1 MRASSQ
7 DRFGGP
13 EVLTVIETDRPVAG
27 PDEVL
32 VEVKAASVNY
42 GEAHV
47 REGRAAGTRPPFTLG
62 SDLSGVAS
70 EVGVNVG
77 RFQPSDEVYGIFFI
91 GTFAE
96 YVAVPASSLAVKPAG
111 VDHVT
116 AAALPVAAQTAMTA
130 VEAAGAA
137 PGRRILIHAAAGGVG
152 HLAVQLAKL
161 RGAYVIATAR
171 AAKHDFLRDLG
182 ADELVDYQAVDFT
195 EAVQDVDVVFDLIG
209 GEYGPRSLRCL
220 RPGGTL
226 LAATMNP
233 GTNAEQAEALGRHYA
248 WVGVRPDGSQLEQ
261 VGKLVEQGLLRVHV
275 DRVYPLEQLAEAH
288 RYSGTGRVRG
298 KVVITI

>member
-1 MRASSQ
+1 M
-7 DRFGGP
+7 
-13 EVLTVIETDRPVAG
+13 ETERPVPG

-47 REGRAAGTRPPFTLG
+47 REGRAPGTRPPFTLG
-62 SDLSGVAS
+62 SDLSGVAC

-77 RFQPSDEVYGIFFI
+77 RFQPGDEVYGIFFI

-96 YVAVPASSLAVKPAG
+96 YVAVPASSLAVKPTG

-137 PGRRILIHAAAGGVG
+137 PGRRVLIHAAAGGVG

-161 RGAYVIATAR
+161 RGAYVITTAR
-171 AAKHDFLRDLG
+171 ATKHDFLRDLG

-233 GTNAEQAEALGRHYA
+233 GTSVEQAEALGWHYA

-261 VGKLVEQGLLRVHV
+261 VSKLVEQGLLRVHV
-275 DRVYPLEQLAEAH
+275 DRIYPLEELAEAH
-288 RYSGTGRVRG
+288 RYSDTGRVKG